1 MKNRLKIFLSSFF
14 VLCSLFF
21 VFSFIVSPVLAVD
34 KGLQGATGRLK
45 NVETD
50 VYGANGA
57 VPFAEVAGRYI
68 NGALALLGVVFLV
81 LLVYGGYIWMIARG
95 EEAEVT
101 KAKDTIKMAVIGLI
115 IVLAA
120 YAITYYVVSTLSVSS
135 GLAPI

>member
-34 KGLQGATGRLK
+34 KGLPGATDRLK
-45 NVETD
+45 TVEKG
-50 VYGANGA
+50 VYGTTGA
-57 VPFAEVAGRYI
+57 KPFEEVVGGYI
-68 NGALALLGVVFLV
+68 QGALALLGVIFLV

-101 KAKDTIKMAVIGLI
+101 RATGIIKMAVIGLI

-120 YAITYYVVSTLSVSS
+120 YAITAYVVVAMGEAT
-135 GLAPI
+135 GTQ